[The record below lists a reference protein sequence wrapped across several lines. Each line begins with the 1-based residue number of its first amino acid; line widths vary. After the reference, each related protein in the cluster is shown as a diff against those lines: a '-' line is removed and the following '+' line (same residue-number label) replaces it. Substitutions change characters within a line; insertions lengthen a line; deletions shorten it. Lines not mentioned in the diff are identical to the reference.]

1 MISLLS
7 HIRVVLVGFCMGA
20 ADLVPGVSGGTIAFI
35 GGIYER
41 LLNGIK
47 TADVTTL
54 RLLLKG
60 RLREVFQR
68 VPVVF
73 FLTLGGGLITAILT
87 LSRPLAALF
96 ESHPVQLWTFFFG
109 LVLGS
114 ILLLA
119 KETWRWRV
127 VDWIAFVV
135 AAVATFWIVGLS
147 AVQTPPTLLYLFF
160 AGAIAICAMIL
171 PGISGS
177 YLLVIMGKYHQV
189 LEAVNTRDFA
199 ALAAFVGGI
208 VVGVLS
214 FVRVVSWLLRTWR
227 HVTLVALTGI
237 MAGALRT
244 VWPWKLTTATRI
256 NSKGQEVPFTQ
267 VNVIPEDMSSAV
279 VSVLPWLLAGLV
291 AVIALS
297 FLRPPA
303 TSTPTRTK

>member
-1 MISLLS
+1 MTSFFS
-7 HIRVVLVGFCMGA
+7 HVRVVLVGFFMGA
-20 ADLVPGVSGGTIAFI
+20 ADLVPGVSGGTIAFV
-35 GGIYER
+35 GGIYDR

-47 TADVTTL
+47 TADATTL

-60 RLREVFQR
+60 RLREVYQR
-68 VPVVF
+68 VPIVF
-73 FLTLGGGLITAILT
+73 FLTLGAGLITAILS

-96 ESHPVQLWTFFFG
+96 QSHPVQLWTFFFG

-114 ILLLA
+114 IVLLA
-119 KETWRWRV
+119 KVTWRWRV
-127 VDWIAFVV
+127 SDWMAFIV
-135 AAVATFWIVGLS
+135 AAVVTFWVVGLS
-147 AVQTPPTLLYLFF
+147 AMQTPPTLPYLFF
-160 AGAIAICAMIL
+160 AGAIAISAMIL

-199 ALAAFVGGI
+199 ALAAFLGGI
-208 VVGVLS
+208 IVGVLS

-256 NSKGQEVPFTQ
+256 NSKGEEVPFTQ
-267 VNVIPEDMSSAV
+267 INVIPEDLPAAIISM
-279 VSVLPWLLAGLV
+279 LPWLLAGFV

-297 FLRPPA
+297 FLRPPE
-303 TSTPTRTK
+303 TPASAK